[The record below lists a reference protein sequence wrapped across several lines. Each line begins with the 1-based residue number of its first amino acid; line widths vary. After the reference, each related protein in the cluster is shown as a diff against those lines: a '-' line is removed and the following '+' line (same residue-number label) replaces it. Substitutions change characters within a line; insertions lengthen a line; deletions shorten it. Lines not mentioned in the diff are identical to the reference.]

1 MARQTSIQ
9 DFEFNFE
16 QVTTDEL
23 IEFVSTGPSAIK
35 LSGKPAPALDDAAAF
50 IGFNKAGNAVFI
62 AVTNAGSKDDP
73 EYVADRVTVT
83 MVEGIFLPNA
93 TPIKSVAFHTADEVS
108 EWLDKWR
115 EYAG

>member
-23 IEFVSTGPSAIK
+23 IEFISTGQTATK
-35 LSGKPAPALDDAAAF
+35 LSGKPDPALEDMSAF
-50 IGFNKAGNAVFI
+50 VGFNMAGDAVFI
-62 AVTNAGSKDDP
+62 VVTNAGTESDP
-73 EYVADRVTVT
+73 KYVADKVTVT
-83 MVEGIFLPNA
+83 MVEGSFLPSA
-93 TPIKSVAFHTADEVS
+93 RPIQREPFLTTDEVS
-108 EWLDKWR
+108 EWLD

>member
-23 IEFVSTGPSAIK
+23 IEFVSTGQTATK
-35 LSGKPAPALDDAAAF
+35 LSGKFDPALEDASAF
-50 IGFNKAGNAVFI
+50 VGFNTAGDAVFI
-62 AVTNAGSKDDP
+62 IVTNAGTEADP
-73 EYVADRVTVT
+73 KYVADKVTVT
-83 MVEGIFLPNA
+83 MVEGSFLPSA
-93 TPIKSVAFHTADEVS
+93 RPIKREPFLTTDEVS
-108 EWLDKWR
+108 EWLD

>member
-16 QVTTDEL
+16 QVTSDEF
-23 IEFVSTGPSAIK
+23 IEFISTGPTGFTATK
-35 LSGKPAPALDDAAAF
+35 LSGKPDPALEDAAAF
-50 IGFNKAGNAVFI
+50 IGFNKAGDAVFI

-83 MVEGIFLPNA
+83 MVDGTFLPNA
-93 TPIKSVAFHTADEVS
+93 TPIKRVAFHTTDEVS
-108 EWLDKWR
+108 EWLD

>member
-23 IEFVSTGPSAIK
+23 IEFISTWRKTETK
-35 LSGKPAPALDDAAAF
+35 LSGKLDPALEDASAF
-50 IGFNKAGNAVFI
+50 VGFNTAGDAVFI
-62 AVTNAGSKDDP
+62 IVTNAGTEADP
-73 EYVADRVTVT
+73 KYVADKVTVT
-83 MVEGIFLPNA
+83 MVEGSFLPSA
-93 TPIKSVAFHTADEVS
+93 RPIKREPFLTTDEVS
-108 EWLDKWR
+108 EWLD

>member
-16 QVTTDEL
+16 QVTSDEL
-23 IEFVSTGPSAIK
+23 IKFISTGPTATK
-35 LSGKPAPALDDAAAF
+35 LSGKPDPALEDAAAF
-50 IGFNKAGNAVFI
+50 IGFNKAGDAVFI

-83 MVEGIFLPNA
+83 MVDGTFLPNA
-93 TPIKSVAFHTADEVS
+93 TPIKRVAFHTADEVS
-108 EWLDKWR
+108 AWLD
-115 EYAG
+115 EYAE